1 MQTTPE
7 TRNTATAGG
16 TWRVGDCLV
25 DPAANRV
32 ACDDRRVHLEP
43 RSMEVLIHL
52 VENAGQVVSRDRLQT
67 AIWGDVT
74 VGDESLTNA
83 IIKIRKALGDDAR
96 SPRYIETIPKRGYR
110 LIAAVAPTAP
120 DSPAPAAT
128 GTADGRDRPRAA
140 WRRAAAGAVLA
151 ALVLAAV
158 LAGRQLGGPG
168 AGAGPDKQALAPAA
182 ASIRVA
188 VTPFLNLGGESAR
201 DYLVRGIED
210 TVINRLSG
218 QPGVTVL
225 HRPDGANP
233 AADFLL
239 EGAVLATGDLLRV
252 TLRLLDASSGAVLA
266 NEKLEHPTGDLL
278 AMERAIEARIVRALA
293 LDIEQAD
300 LARRASGYTDST
312 EAFDLFL
319 QAQAALLT
327 RSLAGN
333 RRAQA
338 LYRRAIAQDPRFARA
353 YGGLALSLAADFRNG
368 WAEDPRAALDQALS
382 MAQTALEIAPDL
394 PEQLWVI
401 GYVRTQQRNFAAA
414 RQALARALALRPDYA
429 DAHALL
435 GGIATYDGA
444 PDRSVP
450 LLRQAI
456 RLRPQAGYLYYLL
469 LGRAYYYLDNCQQAE
484 INLAE
489 ALGRNADNIEAH
501 LYHAA
506 CLRRQ
511 GQPDDADWER
521 EEVYALDP
529 GFSLQGFF
537 DAYPLANRAQRERLR
552 ADLQAVGFR

>member
-7 TRNTATAGG
+7 PKTSSAGE
-16 TWRVGDCLV
+16 TWQVGGCRV

-32 ACDDRRVHLEP
+32 SCDARRVHLEP
-43 RSMEVLIHL
+43 RSMEVLVHL
-52 VENAGQVVSRDRLQT
+52 IENAGQVVSRDRLQT

-96 SPRYIETIPKRGYR
+96 NPRYIETIPKRGYR
-110 LIAAVAPTAP
+110 LIASVTPAVPH
-120 DSPAPAAT
+120 SPQPAAA
-128 GTADGRDRPRAA
+128 TAVQDGRRGMWRLAA
-140 WRRAAAGAVLA
+140 LGAVLV
-151 ALVLAAV
+151 ALVVAAV
-158 LAGRQLGGPG
+158 LVAPRLGAPG
-168 AGAGPDKQALAPAA
+168 AGTGADRGTQTPAA
-182 ASIRVA
+182 GSIRVA
-188 VTPFLNLGGESAR
+188 VTPFLNLGGERAR
-201 DYLVRGIED
+201 DYLVRGIEE

-233 AADFLL
+233 TADFLL
-239 EGAVLATGDLLRV
+239 EGAVLAARDRLRV
-252 TLRLLDASSGAVLA
+252 TLRLLDAGTGAVLA
-266 NEKLEHPTGDLL
+266 NEKLEQPIGDLL
-278 AMERAIEARIVRALA
+278 AMERAIEARIVQALA

-327 RSLAGN
+327 RSRQGN

-353 YGGLALSLAADFRNG
+353 YGGLALSLAADYRNG
-368 WAEDPRAALDQALS
+368 WADDPQAALDQALS

-444 PDRSVP
+444 PERSVA
-450 LLRQAI
+450 LLRRAI

-469 LGRAYYYLDNCQQAE
+469 LGRAYYYLGDCQQAE
-484 INLAE
+484 INLVE
-489 ALGRNADNIEAH
+489 ALSRNADNIEAH

-506 CLRRQ
+506 CLHRQ
-511 GQPDDADWER
+511 GQGDDADWELQ
-521 EEVYALDP
+521 EVYALDP
-529 GFSLQGFF
+529 GFALQGFF

-552 ADLQAVGFR
+552 GDLRAAGFR